1 MIKKFLSTEC
11 PWRDTLLVLN
21 ETESTNNDLKK
32 LAAEGAPHGTV
43 VVAQKQTAGR
53 GRMGRSFL
61 SPEGGIYMSVLLRP
75 ACKAETLMHLT
86 CAVAV
91 AACDAIEAVCH
102 IRPQVKWIN
111 DLILDQK
118 KLGGILTE
126 LSLNADGWVNY
137 AIVGI
142 GINMDAVPEE
152 VAHMATCISGDKNQI
167 TAAIIEH
174 LSRLNPTDR
183 TSFLAPYKRDCVTL
197 NQHVRVI
204 QACGTFTGIATDLTE
219 DGSLVVQTDDGT
231 QVIVG
236 TGEVSVRGMYGYL

>member
-1 MIKKFLSTEC
+1 M
-11 PWRDTLLVLN
+11 VLN

-43 VVAQKQTAGR
+43 VVACKQTAGR

-61 SPEGGIYMSVLLRP
+61 SPEGGIYISVLLRP
-75 ACKAETLMHLT
+75 QCKAEELMHLT

-91 AACDAIEAVCH
+91 ATCDAIESACN

-111 DLILDQK
+111 DLILNNK

-126 LSLNADGWVNY
+126 LSLNAAGSVNY
-137 AIVGI
+137 AVVGI
-142 GINMDAVPEE
+142 GINISTVPEG
-152 VAHMATCISGDKNQI
+152 VADMATSLLADKDLV

-174 LSRLNPTDR
+174 LSRMNPTDH
-183 TSFLAPYKRDCVTL
+183 TSFITPYKRDCVTL
-197 NQHVRVI
+197 NKDVRVI
-204 QACGTFTGIATDLTE
+204 QASGEFTGTAVDITN
-219 DGSLVVQTDDGT
+219 DGSLIVQKDDGSKI
-231 QVIVG
+231 IVG

>member
-1 MIKKFLSTEC
+1 M
-11 PWRDTLLVLN
+11 VLN
-21 ETESTNNDLKK
+21 ETQSTNNDLKR

-43 VVAQKQTAGR
+43 VVANKQTAGR

-75 ACKAETLMHLT
+75 QCKAEMLMHLT

-91 AACDAIEAVCH
+91 SVCDAIEAVCA

-111 DLILDQK
+111 DLILDRK

-126 LSLNADGWVNY
+126 LSLNADGTVKY

-142 GINMDAVPEE
+142 GINIGVVPEE
-152 VAHMATCISGDKNQI
+152 VADMATALSTDKNRVI
-167 TAAIIEH
+167 AAIIEH
-174 LSRLNPTDR
+174 LSRIDPTDR
-183 TSFLAPYKRDCVTL
+183 TSFIVPYKRDCVTL

-204 QACGTFTGIATDLTE
+204 QASGEFTGIAKDLTE
-219 DGSLVVQTDDGT
+219 DGGLVVQKDDGT
-231 QVIVG
+231 QFTVG
-236 TGEVSVRGMYGYL
+236 TGEVSIRGLYGYL